1 MLATEDESII
11 ASYRAFGWDLGIAF
25 QLNDDLLG
33 IWGPER
39 ATGKEPTDV
48 PRKKK
53 TLPVIYAFEH
63 AAPVDRA
70 RLAALYANGRL
81 TPAHTEEI
89 VAILERGVRQE
100 EGHVAFGEQ
109 RTMALLAERPALRPR
124 LLGLALVS
132 LWGVR
137 RLGQWMQSRLP
148 DHPAL
153 RQLPAF
159 TEHVARLCAEHT
171 DLDAR
176 LLDIAEGRWD
186 DMAGFERAL
195 RDHIDREENG
205 LFPAA
210 AIAFAGPEWTEV
222 DALTPPPGGPSA

>member
-1 MLATEDESII
+1 MCSYCGCESVEVIGRFMAEHVEI
-11 ASYRAFGWDLGIAF
+11 VNANGDLRRAVERGA
-25 QLNDDLLG
+25 
-33 IWGPER
+33 GPQVR
-39 ATGKEPTDV
+39 A
-48 PRKKK
+48 
-53 TLPVIYAFEH
+53 
-63 AAPVDRA
+63 AAD
-70 RLAALYANGRL
+70 RLAALL
-81 TPAHTEEI
+81 TPHTRAEE
-89 VAILERGVRQE
+89 VGLFSVLSRDE
-100 EGHVAFGEQ
+100 E
-109 RTMALLAERPALRPR
+109 
-124 LLGLALVS
+124 
-132 LWGVR
+132 
-137 RLGQWMQSRLP
+137 
-148 DHPAL
+148 
-153 RQLPAF
+153 F